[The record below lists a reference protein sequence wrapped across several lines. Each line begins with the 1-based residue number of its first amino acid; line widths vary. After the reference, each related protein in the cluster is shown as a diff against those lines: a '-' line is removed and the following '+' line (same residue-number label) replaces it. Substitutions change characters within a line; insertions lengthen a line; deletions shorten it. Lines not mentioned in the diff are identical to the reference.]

1 MLVPMM
7 ILKTLGYCSLDAAHE
22 EMVYHLRDVLFK
34 EEINKLEDSEREL
47 FFLDVQG
54 PEDALEDLL
63 RSVLLKVVGR

>member
-1 MLVPMM
+1 MM
-7 ILKTLGYCSLDAAHE
+7 ILKALGYCSLDATHE

-47 FFLDVQG
+47 LFLDVQG